1 MDWLDLAIGAV
12 IGLAI
17 GLLLAR
23 IRSGERLAS
32 LRSENS
38 SQRERLAAAEQT
50 LQESTALRDEN
61 EELKLRLERMLGDR
75 RADEGKLMWIEQAQ
89 EHLREAFAALASQA
103 LTSNADQFLERS
115 REQLTSLLAQLRG
128 DWGTQKEQLKN
139 LVQPL
144 EKTLVQMDEQV
155 RSLEEKRAG
164 AYQSLEKHLQQLG
177 QAQTQLRDTTFT
189 LAQALKSSTVRGRWG
204 ELQLRRVLE
213 LAGMTAHIDFE
224 EQVTTDEGRPDV
236 IVNLP
241 NKGILP
247 IDAKTPMTSY
257 FAALESDGDAQ
268 KSKFAAHAQAMKQR
282 IQELARKEYWRQFPQ
297 APEMVVMFVP
307 SEPSLSAAFAQDP
320 GLLEFAAE
328 RNILVSTP
336 LTLLALLRAVA
347 YGWQQQ
353 QIADNARQIAQQG
366 QVLYDRIIRF
376 LELFQKTGRGLSQA
390 VDAYD
395 SAVGSIE
402 RRLIPSAQRFKELNA
417 ATKELPEIQPLDKR
431 PRLFAP
437 EDESE

>member
-32 LRSENS
+32 LRSENK
-38 SQRERLAAAEQT
+38 SQKERLAEAEQT

-236 IVNLP
+236 IVSLP

-257 FAALESDGDAQ
+257 FAALESDGEAQ

-320 GLLEFAAE
+320 SLLEFAAE
-328 RNILVSTP
+328 RHILVSTP

-366 QVLYDRIIRF
+366 QILYDRIIRF

-417 ATKELPEIQPLDKR
+417 ATKELPEIQPIDKS